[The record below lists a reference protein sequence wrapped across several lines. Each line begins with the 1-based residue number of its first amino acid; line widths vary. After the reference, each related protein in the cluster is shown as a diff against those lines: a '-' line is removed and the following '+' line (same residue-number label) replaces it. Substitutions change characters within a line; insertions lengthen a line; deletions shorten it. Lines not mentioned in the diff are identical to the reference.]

1 MGEGSYVKSYD
12 GGVRIETHN
21 AQGFVPTKIASFL
34 MNLHVQGKPVFIR
47 LVFYLSF
54 FFFCLIIWCYRVRA
68 PPASIS
74 HA

>member
-1 MGEGSYVKSYD
+1 MGVGVGSPPREQMDEGSYVKSYD

-47 LVFYLSF
+47 LV
-54 FFFCLIIWCYRVRA
+54 RGRA
-68 PPASIS
+68 GAWV
-74 HA
+74 